1 MKNTH
6 RCLVVASFG
15 LLLTACATMLPL
27 AGRLLATAVGN
38 YDSRYGKLVD
48 DLSSALKAGPVA
60 GAATSSGGAP
70 ISLEVALLRQEEQG
84 EEIVPV
90 AMQNGEVLRWRGSL
104 QTSDRFKVFFRPS
117 EDCFVYVVL
126 VDGTGFVQ
134 VLHPPAALGVPT
146 RGGDGRFLPEGDLDM
161 AFAVDEFVGIET
173 IYFVASRQR
182 RTDLEQALL
191 PFVGMERPPL
201 QRPLS
206 VQQLAD
212 DFLELGV
219 AERSTGVAEVRMQ
232 NVRSRFD
239 TAAFRM
245 AAGRDLVVTRWFE
258 HR

>member
-1 MKNTH
+1 MNNVSW
-6 RCLVVASFG
+6 RRLLVLGG
-15 LLLTACATMLPL
+15 LLLAACQTMLPL

-48 DLSSALKAGPVA
+48 DLSTALKAGPA
-60 GAATSSGGAP
+60 PGGAATKVGAP

-84 EEIVPV
+84 GEIVPV
-90 AMQNGEVLRWRGSL
+90 AMANGEVLRWRGSL
-104 QTSDRFKVFFRPS
+104 EASDRFKVFFRPS

-134 VLHPPAALGVPT
+134 VLHPDGALGVPT
-146 RGGDGRFLPEGDLDM
+146 RGGDGRFLPEGDLDL
-161 AFAVDEFVGIET
+161 AYAVDEYVGIET

-191 PFVGMERPPL
+191 PFVGRERPPL

-219 AERSTGVAEVRMQ
+219 AERGTGVAEVRMQ
-232 NVRSRFD
+232 NGKGRFD
-239 TAAFRM
+239 TAAFRT